1 MKPIIKSLKEQN
13 IRLREQISLFA
24 GITTAQKLKLA
35 RYETALKDIVKH
47 YVELGDFGKMST
59 AYRIA
64 REALG

>member
-13 IRLREQISLFA
+13 IRLKEQISLFA

-35 RYETALKDIVKH
+35 RYETALEDIVKH
-47 YVELGDFGKMST
+47 CEMLGDFNK

-64 REALG
+64 KEALG